1 MIYSE
6 LTRTAMRIAC
16 AAHQGQED
24 KGGFPYIHHPLHL
37 AEQMTDELTCA
48 AALLHDVVED
58 TDWTLEQL
66 AQQGIPAPVLEALA
80 LLTHAPDTPY
90 LDYVRDLSGNP
101 IARAVKLADL
111 RHNSDPSRLS
121 NPDGNARA
129 RSNKYARAAALLEAA
144 ENGDAA
150 P

>member
-24 KGGFPYIHHPLHL
+24 KGGYPYIHHPLHL

-80 LLTHAPDTPY
+80 LLTHDSDTPY
-90 LDYVRDLSGNP
+90 LDYVRNLSSNP

-111 RHNSDPSRLS
+111 RHNSDPSRLTS
-121 NPDGNARA
+121 ADDKALQRLH
-129 RSNKYARAAALLEAA
+129 KYARAAALLEAA
-144 ENGDAA
+144 ENGDTT